1 MPWTSEIYPIA
12 VILPN
17 LYELDQLTFIFHCI
31 SEIRSKTRAFFCETV
46 SNPALEICDLET
58 IANLA
63 HENGLPL
70 IADSTFSTPVLCKPF
85 EFGVDIVVSLQMSMH
100 DKSFKVQNIL

>member
-1 MPWTSEIYPIA
+1 MHGS
-12 VILPN
+12 
-17 LYELDQLTFIFHCI
+17 YELTFTFIRTPNI
-31 SEIRSKTRAFFCETV
+31 LSKTRAFFCETV

-63 HENGLPL
+63 HENGVPL

-85 EFGVDIVVSLQMSMH
+85 EFGVDIVVSLY
-100 DKSFKVQNIL
+100 